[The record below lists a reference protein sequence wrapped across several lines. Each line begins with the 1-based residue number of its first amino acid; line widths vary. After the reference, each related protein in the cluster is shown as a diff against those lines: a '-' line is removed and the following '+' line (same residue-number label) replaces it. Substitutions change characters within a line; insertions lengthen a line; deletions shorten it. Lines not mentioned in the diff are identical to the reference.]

1 METNITDILKE
12 ATNDLLTEEVL
23 QQIELAFESAV
34 DEKAAIHV
42 EKALTEQ
49 DEEHATK
56 LETLLESIDNDHTKK
71 LHRVVEAVTS
81 NHTEKLKEVIT
92 KYEGALN
99 EEANGFKADVVD
111 NISNYLDL
119 YLEEKVPAQEIAEA
133 VKAKKAQ
140 HLVSELRNT
149 LGVDM
154 ALAQESISEA
164 VIDGKQQLD
173 ESVSAINQL
182 EEHNTQL
189 TAELV
194 KTRAHILLSE
204 KTEGLA
210 DDKKTY
216 IFKVLSGKSEKFIN
230 ENFDYTLKLFDKTE
244 EQRLEQYKKEAASS
258 AQASEVDRVITES
271 PEPSDESVVNEQTEP
286 YYMRELQKW

>member
-49 DEEHATK
+49 DEEHAAK

-119 YLEEKVPAQEIAEA
+119 YLEA

-173 ESVSAINQL
+173 ESASAINQL

-271 PEPSDESVVNEQTEP
+271 PEPSDEPVVNEQTEP